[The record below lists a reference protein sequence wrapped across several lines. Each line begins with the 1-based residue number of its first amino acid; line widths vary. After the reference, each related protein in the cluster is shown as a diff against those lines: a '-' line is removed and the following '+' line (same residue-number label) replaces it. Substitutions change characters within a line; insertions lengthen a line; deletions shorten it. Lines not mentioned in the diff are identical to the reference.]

1 MRKIDPYKLAESV
14 RYVDDLKKDNNINL
28 NSSVLEEYESF
39 QSHSSIYVNPDITPS
54 VYKSLKK
61 CLENLNFPEEK
72 ISAFVYPSSEV
83 NASCFQGPNDKT
95 IITFSS
101 SLINLLSSDEL
112 QFVIGH
118 ELGHSLLHHI
128 KNIRKKESA
137 IDLLYARAAE
147 ISVDRIGL
155 LASKDLN
162 SSLKA
167 IIKSSSGLDEN
178 HIRFDVS
185 AFLNQLR
192 NTSRSSSKILQNS
205 THPSFLLR
213 AKSLLRFSMSDKFF
227 SYLGKD
233 GGEPIDKLDKLIKN
247 DLKEYID
254 GSFYDDFETTKTM
267 TKLWASIARAA
278 QDNRIDIDE
287 KEKLFK
293 IFGEDLVNKVFT
305 MLKGSS
311 KKKVNEI
318 IKSKISE
325 NLNKLKKLDPSGAKG
340 HFNKIKDEVTKQFGE
355 NLNSNKENKT
365 KIISIDD
372 VEIIIN
378 TLDENHFLKKYDLI
392 DTIDFPY
399 WFNVVKQRSTMPK
412 ITEESP
418 EEQIAH
424 LIWGHCDEYKTRLNN
439 PDGDMYNGGRTFSQK
454 EKIEFIKVR
463 IIGFGEI
470 FKILSDNNFSKD
482 SSFYIHSVSSLYG
495 SIKYALG
502 MGISKKDILFFFDRF
517 EDDPKLIEGINPFES
532 ILKKV
537 SKKNN

>member
-1 MRKIDPYKLAESV
+1 MRKIDPYELAESV

-28 NSSVLEEYESF
+28 NASLLEEYESF

-101 SLINLLSSDEL
+101 SLINLLSPDEL

-227 SYLGKD
+227 NYLGKD

-278 QDNRIDIDE
+278 QDNRIDTDE
-287 KEKLFK
+287 KEKLFE
-293 IFGEDLVNKVFT
+293 IFGEDLVNKAFI

-378 TLDENHFLKKYDLI
+378 TLDENHFLKNMI
-392 DTIDFPY
+392 
-399 WFNVVKQRSTMPK
+399 
-412 ITEESP
+412 
-418 EEQIAH
+418 
-424 LIWGHCDEYKTRLNN
+424 
-439 PDGDMYNGGRTFSQK
+439 
-454 EKIEFIKVR
+454 
-463 IIGFGEI
+463 
-470 FKILSDNNFSKD
+470 
-482 SSFYIHSVSSLYG
+482 
-495 SIKYALG
+495 
-502 MGISKKDILFFFDRF
+502 
-517 EDDPKLIEGINPFES
+517 
-532 ILKKV
+532 
-537 SKKNN
+537 

>member
-1 MRKIDPYKLAESV
+1 MRKVDPYKLAESV
-14 RYVDDLKKDNNINL
+14 RYIDDIKTNNQVNL
-28 NSSVLEEYESF
+28 NASILEEYESF
-39 QSHSSIYVNPDITPS
+39 QSHSSINVNPDITPDI
-54 VYKSLKK
+54 YMALKK
-61 CLENLNFPEEK
+61 CLNNLNFPEERL
-72 ISAFVYPSSEV
+72 SAFVYPSSEV
-83 NASCFQGPNDKT
+83 NATCFQGPDDKT

-101 SLINLLSSDEL
+101 SLINLLSGEEL

-128 KNIRKKESA
+128 KNVGKKESA
-137 IDLLYARAAE
+137 LDLLYSRAAE

-167 IIKSSSGLDEN
+167 IIKSSSGLDEK

-192 NTSRSSSKILQNS
+192 NTSKSSSKILQNS

-227 SYLGKD
+227 NYIGKD
-233 GGEPIDKLDKLIKN
+233 GGQPIDKLDKLIKK

-278 QDNRIDIDE
+278 QDNRIDKDE
-287 KEKLFK
+287 KVKLFE
-293 IFGEDLVNKVFT
+293 IFGEDLVNKVLN

-325 NLNKLKKLDPSGAKG
+325 NLNKLKQFDPSGAKE

-355 NLNSNKENKT
+355 NSNSNKENNP

-378 TLDENHFLKKYDLI
+378 TLDENFFLKKFNLI
-392 DTIDFPY
+392 DRVDFPY

-412 ITEESP
+412 ITDESP

-424 LIWGHCDEYKTRLNN
+424 LIWGHCDEYNTRLND
-439 PDGDMYNGGRTFSQK
+439 PDGDMYNGGRRFNQK

-470 FKILSDNNFSKD
+470 FKILLNYNFLKD

-495 SIKYALG
+495 SIKYALSI
-502 MGISKKDILFFFDRF
+502 GISKKDILFFFDKF
-517 EDDPKLIEGINPFES
+517 NDDKKFINGVNPFET

-537 SKKNN
+537 SKNN

>member
-1 MRKIDPYKLAESV
+1 MRKVDPYKLAESV
-14 RYVDDLKKDNNINL
+14 RYIDDIKTNNQVNL
-28 NSSVLEEYESF
+28 NASILEEYESF
-39 QSHSSIYVNPDITPS
+39 QSHSSINVNPDITPDI
-54 VYKSLKK
+54 YMALKK
-61 CLENLNFPEEK
+61 CLNNLNFPEERL
-72 ISAFVYPSSEV
+72 SAFVYPSSEV
-83 NASCFQGPNDKT
+83 NATCFQGPDDKT

-101 SLINLLSSDEL
+101 SLINLLSGEEL

-128 KNIRKKESA
+128 KNVGKKESA
-137 IDLLYARAAE
+137 LDLLYSRAAE

-167 IIKSSSGLDEN
+167 IIKSSSGLDEK

-192 NTSRSSSKILQNS
+192 NTSKSSSKILQNS

-227 SYLGKD
+227 NYIGKD
-233 GGEPIDKLDKLIKN
+233 GGQPIDKLDKLIKK

-278 QDNRIDIDE
+278 QDNRIDKDE
-287 KEKLFK
+287 KVKLFE
-293 IFGEDLVNKVFT
+293 IFGEDLVNKVLN

-325 NLNKLKKLDPSGAKG
+325 NLNKLKQFDPSGAKE

-355 NLNSNKENKT
+355 NSNSNKENNP

-378 TLDENHFLKKYDLI
+378 TLDENFFLKKFNLI
-392 DTIDFPY
+392 DRVDFPY

-412 ITEESP
+412 ITDESP

-424 LIWGHCDEYKTRLNN
+424 LIWGHCDEYNTRLND
-439 PDGDMYNGGRTFSQK
+439 PDGDMYNGGRRFSQK

-470 FKILSDNNFSKD
+470 FKILLNYNFLKD

-495 SIKYALG
+495 SIKYALSI
-502 MGISKKDILFFFDRF
+502 GISKKDILFFFDKF
-517 EDDPKLIEGINPFES
+517 NDDKKFINGVNPFET

-537 SKKNN
+537 SKNN